1 VVSLSGKIAI
11 ITLVRSSEDDTPL
24 EDLREEL
31 RKAVAS
37 LPLVA
42 SWRIE
47 AVSILDDA
55 VIQTS
60 AETPMKTS

>member
-1 VVSLSGKIAI
+1 VSLSGKIAI